1 MVFIMADMMIS
12 EDVKSLPA
20 AEVRQLPCTVHFSGK
35 ANVIQRFDTYMEE
48 ASDGDKKLVKAYFR
62 GYPLVG
68 TRIPV
73 PEGYK
78 GIVFTS
84 ISGAKSRTLKAKACF
99 DHLTYFNWS
108 TKPSQADPQQAI
120 QEWIAVANTIHLD
133 VDGI

>member
-1 MVFIMADMMIS
+1 MFDSTALTSKVEIVYIVISFKYVALLRPSFCGIIKVFKMADMMIS

-78 GIVFTS
+78 
-84 ISGAKSRTLKAKACF
+84 
-99 DHLTYFNWS
+99 
-108 TKPSQADPQQAI
+108 
-120 QEWIAVANTIHLD
+120 
-133 VDGI
+133 